1 MNSAEFASL
10 LCSRLCH
17 DLVSPVGSLYNGV
30 ELLADETDPDM
41 RARCMELLAD
51 SARQTANKLK
61 FFRLAFGAAGGFGDN
76 IDTRE
81 AQAALEGLYGAERRV
96 EVSWLVGGQSLPKGA
111 VKMLLNLAMIA
122 GDALLRGGT
131 LQVASEAHGDAIEVV
146 VRAEGPRLLLDRELK
161 EVLQCDGDMESLTP
175 RGASAYLVCL
185 LAKEADAEVKIMEE
199 EGSLVFGATLKRT
212 G

>member
-1 MNSAEFASL
+1 MNTADFASL

-61 FFRLAFGAAGGFGDN
+61 FFRLAFGAAGGFGDA
-76 IDTRE
+76 IDARE
-81 AQAALEGLYGAERRV
+81 AHSALEGLFASDKRLTIN
-96 EVSWLVGGQSLPKGA
+96 WQVGDTTLSKGA
-111 VKMLLNLAMIA
+111 VKMLLNLAMMA

-131 LQVASEAHGDAIEVV
+131 LLVASEVREDGTEVV
-146 VRAEGPRLLLDRELK
+146 VRAEGPRIILDA
-161 EVLQCDGDMESLTP
+161 EVRSTLEAGTDLERLSP
-175 RGASAYLVCL
+175 RGASAYLVSL
-185 LAKEADAEVKIMEE
+185 LAEEAGTTLHISEE
-199 EGSLVFGATLKRT
+199 EGVLVFGALLPT
-212 G
+212 

>member
-1 MNSAEFASL
+1 MNSADFASL

-76 IDTRE
+76 VDTRE
-81 AQAALEGLYGAERRV
+81 AQAALEGLFGSDKRTRV
-96 EVSWLVGGQSLPKGA
+96 DWQVSGHSLPKGA
-111 VKMLLNLAMIA
+111 VKMLLNLSMIA

-131 LQVASEAHGDAIEVV
+131 LLVASEAAGGATEVV
-146 VRAEGPRLLLDRELK
+146 VRAEGPRVLLDEQLRSALTGG
-161 EVLQCDGDMESLTP
+161 VSLDDLTP
-175 RGASAYLVCL
+175 RAASAFLVHM
-185 LAKEADAEVKIMEE
+185 LAEEAGIAVNILEE
-199 EGSLVFGATLKRT
+199 EGILVFGVTLR